1 MPVAVDSPAVRT
13 VTSASRRLLP
23 TTVEDSRY
31 TLVTGTPASTASC
44 ALIAVSWDAKAVAVR
59 LNSRVSRMSR
69 PYLHLYPA
77 SHRQWA
83 CRLDS
88 AGLCVWTGHTSWLS
102 PAQYEL
108 TGQAAQVCVLTVRLP
123 A

>member
-1 MPVAVDSPAVRT
+1 M
-13 VTSASRRLLP
+13 
-23 TTVEDSRY
+23 EDSRY
-31 TLVTGTPASTASC
+31 TLETGTPASAASC
-44 ALIAVSWDAKAVAVR
+44 ALIDDSWDANAVAVR
-59 LNSRVSRMSR
+59 LNKRVSRTSR

-88 AGLCVWTGHTSWLS
+88 AGLCVWAGHANWLS
-102 PAQYEL
+102 PTQYEL
-108 TGQAAQVCVLTVRLP
+108 AGQAAQVCVVIVRLP